1 MFVTLHISSLALL
14 CLGAA
19 VGLNVLWAILVDA

>member
-14 CLGAA
+14 LLGCFAW
-19 VGLNVLWAILVDA
+19 GIVLGGPKHG